1 MSQALV
7 SLFHGPSTPMELA
20 AVAIPT
26 VEAGHALVRV
36 TLATICGSD
45 LHTVGGRRDAPTP
58 CILGHEGVG
67 RVAEANGLSAADGR
81 PLVAG
86 DRVTWSLMSTC
97 GECPYCT
104 ERRLP
109 QKCDH
114 LSKYGHARY
123 EGAHDLNGC
132 FAEYILLRPGTRV
145 HHIPDVVTDE
155 EAVPLN
161 CAGATI
167 VGGLGAVGTRE
178 GESAVVL
185 GSGMLG
191 LYAAARLRT
200 LGYETVAVVDRLEPR
215 LRLAREFGA
224 TDTFQVGDMDED
236 VIGEALR
243 ELTQGRGPDLAVEVS
258 GAPSAL
264 ANAVDWLG
272 VGGRCLTLGYVYPG
286 SNVAFDAQ
294 KLVTKCLTLRG
305 LHNYDPKALGA
316 ALEFVSATRERFPFG
331 SLVGPTYV
339 LPDID
344 AAFAH
349 AARGDAIRVGVAPG
363 RP

>member
-7 SLFHGPSTPMELA
+7 SLFHDPGRPMELA
-20 AVAIPT
+20 SVPVPT
-26 VEAGHALVRV
+26 PEPDHALVRV

-45 LHTVGGRRDAPTP
+45 LHTVSGRRDAPAP

-81 PLVAG
+81 PLAAG
-86 DRVTWSLMSTC
+86 DRVTWSLMSSC

-104 ERRLP
+104 KRRLP

-114 LSKYGHARY
+114 LGKYGHARY
-123 EGAHDLNGC
+123 EDAHDLNGC

-145 HHIPDVVTDE
+145 HHVPDVVTDE

-167 VGGLGAVGTRE
+167 VGGLEAVGTRE

-224 TDTFQVGDMDED
+224 TDTFQVGDMED
-236 VIGEALR
+236 GAIGEALTD
-243 ELTQGRGPDLAVEVS
+243 LTQGRGPDLAIEAS
-258 GAPSAL
+258 GAPAAL
-264 ANAVDWLG
+264 ASAVEWLG
-272 VGGRCLTLGYVYPG
+272 VGGR
-286 SNVAFDAQ
+286 
-294 KLVTKCLTLRG
+294 
-305 LHNYDPKALGA
+305 
-316 ALEFVSATRERFPFG
+316 
-331 SLVGPTYV
+331 
-339 LPDID
+339 
-344 AAFAH
+344 
-349 AARGDAIRVGVAPG
+349 
-363 RP
+363 

>member
-7 SLFHGPSTPMELA
+7 SLFHGPDTPMEL
-20 AVAIPT
+20 VSVPVPT

-67 RVAEANGLSAADGR
+67 RVAEANGLAAADGR
-81 PLVAG
+81 PFVAG
-86 DRVTWSLMSTC
+86 DRVTWSLMSSC
-97 GECPYCT
+97 GDCPYCT

-114 LSKYGHARY
+114 LGKYGHARC
-123 EGAHDLNGC
+123 EDAHDLNGC

-145 HHIPDVVTDE
+145 HRVRDIVTDE

-167 VGGLGAVGTRE
+167 VGGLETVGTRA

-191 LYAAARLRT
+191 LYAAARLRS
-200 LGYETVAVVDRLEPR
+200 LGYETVAVVDRLEAR

-224 TDTFQVGDMDED
+224 TDTFQVGDTED
-236 VIGEALR
+236 DAIGDALR
-243 ELTQGRGPDLAVEVS
+243 ELTAGRGLDLAVEVS
-258 GAPSAL
+258 GNPAAL

-272 VGGRCLTLGYVYPG
+272 LGGRCLTLGYVYPG
-286 SNVAFDAQ
+286 SDVAFDAQ

-305 LHNYDPKALGA
+305 VHNYHPEALGA
-316 ALEFVSATRERFPFG
+316 ALEFVSAARDRFPFG
-331 SLVGPTYV
+331 SLVGPTYA
-339 LPDID
+339 LRDID
-344 AAFAH
+344 EAFAH

-363 RP
+363 LP